1 MTGSKTLH
9 TILSALALI
18 ILAAFAVYWFDPAH
32 VPNNFTGAARVF
44 DVLLFLLVSYIVWH
58 PLVMSVFSWSVVS
71 HIKPEKH
78 QKMFH
83 TKPRRGYKVAFVTT
97 FVPASESIDLLKKTL
112 PAMVRANYKHDTWL
126 LDEGNDP
133 AVKELCEKYG
143 VKHFSRSGIEKYN
156 ESHGKYAAKT
166 KGGNHNSWYDVHGH
180 AYDFVAQLDT
190 DFVPNKNFLTKTL
203 AYFEDPTIGFVGTPQ
218 VYGNVKNSFIAR
230 GAAEQTYSF
239 YGPILRG
246 FDGMDMNM
254 LIGANHVVRVAALAD
269 VDHYSAHITEDLLT
283 GMKLHARGW
292 KSAYVP
298 EALAIGEGPSTWQSY
313 LNQQMRWAYGCMH
326 ILRNHSFGL
335 FKSMSLRQKTYYFF
349 LQQHYFT
356 GLVMGLGSV
365 GLAAYFFLG
374 LNTADLELAPF
385 LALYIP
391 SLIIA
396 WLMSMSMQQFFV
408 RKREERGILYSGA
421 ILSAAAWPIYFIAL
435 IGVLRNKH
443 LTYKVTPKGGQKQ
456 VNEDSL
462 KLFRIHIVIG
472 LLALA
477 GVVSSVYTGRDSAI
491 MLIWSLLVVFSM
503 LLVPFAQQIVNFILG
518 SFDRTAAFVTQI
530 NNHYKIFEFR
540 APEKALLPKAPT
552 NKEKYLYSSRNAV
565 FLMAFSVL
573 SFTLVTVSMFRFLS
587 SNPLLWILMG
597 YLLLSV
603 AYYIVSF
610 FVNAG
615 TKDFDIKAHKRL
627 VKRWKP
633 EKYPSVDIFLPTAGE
648 DVNVLA
654 NTWDGV
660 VSIAGRYKGKVTAY
674 VLDDGDRSE
683 VKKLAREYKF
693 RYEVRPNRGQH
704 KKAGNLRHGFA
715 ISKGDFIAIFD
726 ADFKPRADFL
736 SELIPYMDRDPRLG
750 IVQTPQYF
758 DVHQGQNWLERA
770 AGSVQE
776 LFYRFSQVSRQN
788 HDAAICVGSNALYRR
803 EALNDTGGT
812 ALIEHSE
819 DVHTGF
825 NLRMHG
831 WSLQY
836 IPVILAKGLCPETMP
851 AFFKQQYRW
860 CMGSMSLLSSRK
872 FWSLD
877 LSIRARFSYLSG
889 FFYYIHT
896 ALTSLVTPI
905 IPLTLLIFLPHA
917 IKLEYTF
924 FILPAFIFA
933 WVIYPLWHKNTYGIE
948 AWAARS
954 VYGWAH
960 LFAVFDALTKRA
972 MSWTP
977 TGAVKGR
984 DYRYIMFRILQV
996 AFNFIPAIVWVGM
1009 SAWHVLIG
1017 SDPAFIL
1024 MLVSGVLYLA
1034 IAVKVTF
1041 YTTRPIYLRER
1052 LFRSQER
1059 SAATSQVG

>member
-1 MTGSKTLH
+1 M
-9 TILSALALI
+9 
-18 ILAAFAVYWFDPAH
+18 
-32 VPNNFTGAARVF
+32 
-44 DVLLFLLVSYIVWH
+44 
-58 PLVMSVFSWSVVS
+58 
-71 HIKPEKH
+71 
-78 QKMFH
+78 
-83 TKPRRGYKVAFVTT
+83 
-97 FVPASESIDLLKKTL
+97 
-112 PAMVRANYKHDTWL
+112 
-126 LDEGNDP
+126 
-133 AVKELCEKYG
+133 
-143 VKHFSRSGIEKYN
+143 
-156 ESHGKYAAKT
+156 
-166 KGGNHNSWYDVHGH
+166 
-180 AYDFVAQLDT
+180 
-190 DFVPNKNFLTKTL
+190 
-203 AYFEDPTIGFVGTPQ
+203 
-218 VYGNVKNSFIAR
+218 
-230 GAAEQTYSF
+230 
-239 YGPILRG
+239 
-246 FDGMDMNM
+246 
-254 LIGANHVVRVAALAD
+254 
-269 VDHYSAHITEDLLT
+269 
-283 GMKLHARGW
+283 
-292 KSAYVP
+292 
-298 EALAIGEGPSTWQSY
+298 
-313 LNQQMRWAYGCMH
+313 
-326 ILRNHSFGL
+326 
-335 FKSMSLRQKTYYFF
+335 
-349 LQQHYFT
+349 
-356 GLVMGLGSV
+356 
-365 GLAAYFFLG
+365 
-374 LNTADLELAPF
+374 
-385 LALYIP
+385 
-391 SLIIA
+391 
-396 WLMSMSMQQFFV
+396 
-408 RKREERGILYSGA
+408 
-421 ILSAAAWPIYFIAL
+421 
-435 IGVLRNKH
+435 
-443 LTYKVTPKGGQKQ
+443 
-456 VNEDSL
+456 
-462 KLFRIHIVIG
+462 
-472 LLALA
+472 
-477 GVVSSVYTGRDSAI
+477 
-491 MLIWSLLVVFSM
+491 
-503 LLVPFAQQIVNFILG
+503 
-518 SFDRTAAFVTQI
+518 
-530 NNHYKIFEFR
+530 
-540 APEKALLPKAPT
+540 
-552 NKEKYLYSSRNAV
+552 
-565 FLMAFSVL
+565 
-573 SFTLVTVSMFRFLS
+573 
-587 SNPLLWILMG
+587 
-597 YLLLSV
+597 
-603 AYYIVSF
+603 
-610 FVNAG
+610 
-615 TKDFDIKAHKRL
+615 
-627 VKRWKP
+627 KRWKP

-674 VLDDGDRSE
+674 VLDDGDRTE

-736 SELIPYMDRDPRLG
+736 SELIPYMDHDPRLG

-1034 IAVKVTF
+1034 IAIKVTF